1 MSDQTGKMLVV
12 ESDDPLRAILVAV
25 LGDTAYK
32 VLTDNREGMKTVI
45 AFEPDLV
52 ILGADPSQLEEPL
65 QVDMPKRVRDNSR
78 RRLVDSN
85 SEDFTLITRCYALKM
100 KIAVRFVDQGE
111 SNPHLFPA
119 RDLVHPTY
127 TFQFPL
133 QFLVKRVPNYD
144 PGANPTALRPAHP
157 LLRLYCRVPVWRER
171 CFPGQSGAELVV
183 RSDARRAPRCPCG

>member
-85 SEDFTLITRCYALKM
+85 SEDFT
-100 KIAVRFVDQGE
+100 
-111 SNPHLFPA
+111 
-119 RDLVHPTY
+119 
-127 TFQFPL
+127 
-133 QFLVKRVPNYD
+133 
-144 PGANPTALRPAHP
+144 
-157 LLRLYCRVPVWRER
+157 
-171 CFPGQSGAELVV
+171 
-183 RSDARRAPRCPCG
+183 